1 MTMHSSILTDD
12 ILTDDTQDNPSDI
25 LFLDELAE
33 SMGEIAI
40 LDNLISRRLTEDIDN
55 E

>member
-12 ILTDDTQDNPSDI
+12 ILTDDDQDNSQDI
-25 LFLDELAE
+25 LFLNEIAE

-40 LDNLISRRLTEDIDN
+40 LDNLISSILEDTNN